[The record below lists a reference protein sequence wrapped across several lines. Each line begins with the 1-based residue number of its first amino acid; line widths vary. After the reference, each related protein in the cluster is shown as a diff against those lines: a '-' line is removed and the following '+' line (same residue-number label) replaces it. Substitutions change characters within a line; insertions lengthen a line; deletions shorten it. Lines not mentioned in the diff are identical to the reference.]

1 MRILLARM
9 APFLG
14 RCGGME
20 RVCCRM
26 ANAMAERGHAV
37 GILFDNIDE
46 GTVPF
51 PLREDIHLFNIGTAS
66 PHRKKQDDYVPVF
79 GKAMRECVRLFS
91 KSAALSCKEYW
102 RNRFF
107 AKAYASILRDFQ
119 PDLIISFDPA
129 SSTVFLEDMPRD
141 HRIPVITMFHFPVES
156 GMNWHSARERKT
168 IVGSAAVQVLMPYD
182 KERLEKHFPAAHVVC
197 IPNMV
202 PRYDSPANLDHDGP
216 YRILHVGRIAKQQ
229 KQQHLLIEAFASLA
243 GRFQNWTVEF
253 YGNEVGGQHYTARL
267 QEMIHSY
274 GLEERVFLRGV
285 TDQVADKY
293 RRADLFVFP
302 SAFEGF
308 GLAPAEAM
316 SAGLPVVAY
325 RSCEA
330 VSALIADGKT
340 GLLAEDGAAGLA
352 AQMAKLMED
361 KTRRIKM
368 GKAARISMEAYT
380 SDRIW
385 QQWETL
391 MEETL
396 QRFPH
401 AR

>member
-1 MRILLARM
+1 MRILLARV

-26 ANAMAERGHAV
+26 ANAMAERGHVV
-37 GILFDNIDE
+37 GILFDNINE

-51 PLREDIHLFNIGTAS
+51 PLREDIHLFNIGTVS
-66 PHRKKQDDYVPVF
+66 PHRKKQDDYVPVL
-79 GKAMRECVRLFS
+79 GKTMRECVRLFS

-107 AKAYASILRDFQ
+107 AKAYASILQDFQ
-119 PDLIISFDPA
+119 PDIIISFDPA
-129 SSTVFLEDMPRD
+129 SSTVFLGDMPGD
-141 HRIPVITMFHFPVES
+141 YQIPVITMFHFPVES
-156 GMNWHSARERKT
+156 GMNWNSAREQKT
-168 IVGSAAVQVLMPYD
+168 ITGSAAVQVLMPYD
-182 KERLEKHFPAAHVVC
+182 EVKLKKSFPAAHVVC

-202 PRYDSPANLDHDGP
+202 PRYDVPANLDHDGP

-229 KQQHLLIEAFASLA
+229 KQQHLLIEAYASLA
-243 GRFQNWTVEF
+243 RRFPNWTVEF
-253 YGNEVGGQHYTARL
+253 YGNEVGGQNYTTKL
-267 QEMIHSY
+267 LKMIYSY
-274 GLEERVFLRGV
+274 GLEDRVFLRGV
-285 TDQVADKY
+285 TDQVANQY

-340 GLLAEDGAAGLA
+340 GLLAEDGTAGLA
-352 AQMAKLMED
+352 DQMAKLMED
-361 KTRRIKM
+361 KARRIEM
-368 GKAARISMEAYT
+368 GKAARVSMEAYAP
-380 SDRIW
+380 DRIW

-391 MEETL
+391 IEETMRRY
-396 QRFPH
+396 QHGR
-401 AR
+401 